1 MAQRGVTVSYESI
14 RTWCEKF
21 GCQYS
26 KKIRRKRGPMGETWH
41 LDEVYLKID
50 GQQKYL
56 WRAVDQEG
64 QVLDILVQAKR
75 NKLAAARFFKK
86 VLRGTCQSPREVV
99 TDKLAAY
106 IQPCARVLPSSA
118 HTRDKGA
125 NNRAENSHQPT
136 RQRERRMKRFKS
148 AAHAQRFLS
157 IFSEVGNL
165 FALSRHTVSATNHR
179 LLLNKSLNTW
189 SNLILDGE
197 FQ

>member
-1 MAQRGVTVSYESI
+1 MAERGVEVSYESI
-14 RTWCEKF
+14 RAWCEKF
-21 GCQYS
+21 GRQYA
-26 KKIRRKRGPMGETWH
+26 KKIRRQRGPMGDTWH
-41 LDEVYLKID
+41 VDEVYLKID

-86 VLRGTCQSPREVV
+86 VLRGTCKAPREIV
-99 TDKLAAY
+99 TDKLASY
-106 IQPCARVLPSSA
+106 IQPRARVLPNST

-148 AAHAQRFLS
+148 AAQAQRFLS

-165 FALSRHTVSATNHR
+165 FALSRHTLSADNHR
-179 LLLNKSLNTW
+179 LLLNKSLGTW
-189 SNLILDGE
+189 SNLTRARAV
-197 FQ
+197 Q